1 MEKMNRKHLEKKLD
15 HLKCFNTLKPKDKL
29 AVVDICSDDCIHAV
43 CETTYNYLQ
52 GAIPLKASS
61 KSKLKAKLMPIRLQ
75 VRKLAD
81 SKVSVKEKRNLL
93 KDPQVGKG
101 IFSLIA
107 GVLPLLISALTPK

>member
-1 MEKMNRKHLEKKLD
+1 MCET
-15 HLKCFNTLKPKDKL
+15 CFNLL
-29 AVVDICSDDCIHAV
+29 
-43 CETTYNYLQ
+43 N
-52 GAIPLKASS
+52 GAIPLKPKA
-61 KSKLKAKLMPIRLQ
+61 KSKLKQTLMPIRLQ

-81 SKVSVKEKRNLL
+81 SKVSVKDKKNLL

>member
-1 MEKMNRKHLEKKLD
+1 MFHNDFIISKNFFTSSVSVFTQTPVQ
-15 HLKCFNTLKPKDKL
+15 C
-29 AVVDICSDDCIHAV
+29 
-43 CETTYNYLQ
+43 
-52 GAIPLKASS
+52 PLGYG
-61 KSKLKAKLMPIRLQ
+61 RFVGYLQ